1 MLKRIFL
8 VICFLTSVLLSAYA
22 QENAFPGK
30 DTSIATIAPKKILMV
45 YSKERT
51 NDRIREFAAG
61 FASYHSNNRIFSGII
76 NLHLN
81 PNGDRTK
88 EEMFDEMVLATK
100 TTFVKNKIDLIIA
113 TDSEAYEMLY
123 SADSLI
129 SDDIPVACIYLE
141 NKDNVLPA
149 KFSRIVTTMSFE
161 ENIKLGLQFF
171 PAAKDILFIFDDS
184 QYGEKEALLA
194 KKISLKYA
202 GLINFSFLSTKG
214 ISYQD
219 FIKRINSSPLNSFII
234 LSTWQ
239 MDTQGN
245 YRIYGNFFPFLSR
258 IERIP
263 VLGVQNLS
271 LGTGI
276 LGGYVTSS
284 WDQGYKAAGISQKLL
299 NNPKQIISD
308 TIRDVYLKLD
318 FNQMKR
324 WRISKDNL
332 PKNAEIINKPPS
344 LYDDYKTEV
353 QLFMAFILL
362 LFTSLMV
369 FAVYHFRYRMLNKEL
384 IKVTRESIQRKD
396 LLNSTLSVMNEAVI
410 SFDPNML
417 ILEANKAALG
427 LSEHI
432 TNLTGR
438 KFHEIFS
445 TSHSGEE
452 CSIEKLLKESLET
465 KKTIRI
471 PDFTRIDYKERES
484 KFISGD
490 ISPVLENGNVIHL
503 VMVIRDVTDFF
514 KKQRYLTLA
523 LESAKS
529 FIWFFNSVTKQ
540 FVISENYENVFGSLG
555 ESFSSHSK
563 FLEIVHPDDRKK
575 LVVAFDNM
583 RNQKTKSVTV
593 EYRLSVNRD
602 DKWQWW
608 ERRGI
613 IYSDVNKPDDFRFLY
628 GMDINIDSLK
638 KRETDLLD
646 AKLKAE
652 ESDRLKSAFLSNM
665 SHEIRTP
672 LNGIVGFASLLTDPD
687 YSESEKTEFAN
698 IINTNSKILMALI
711 SDILDLSRIESNSMS
726 FEFSKF
732 DLSQQ
737 INETIDSYKLSLPE
751 GIELTSDVPKEPL
764 LIFADSIRNRQILN
778 NLINNAIKF
787 TPKGKIT
794 VGYKETEKGVEIFV
808 KDTGKGIKEDQ
819 QSKIFERFYKA
830 DEFTTGTGL
839 GLSICKAIVQKFAGE
854 IWVESKNEKG
864 ASFHYTIPKDSCY
877 AENEEDLAEALLSAE
892 TGEVKKT
899 ILVAEDLDSNY
910 LLIEIIL
917 SKRYNVIRAK
927 DGKEAISLFTE
938 QNPDLILMDI
948 KMPVMDGLEATKE
961 IRNIS
966 GKVPIIA
973 LTANAFESD
982 QIEAK
987 TAGCNEVLTK
997 PVKSSLLYLVIE
1009 KYLKQQY

>member
-8 VICFLTSVLLSAYA
+8 VFCFLTSILISAYA
-22 QENAFPGK
+22 RKNTFPGK
-30 DTSIATIAPKKILMV
+30 DTSIVSIVPKKILMV
-45 YSKERT
+45 YSKDRT
-51 NDRIREFAAG
+51 NERIREFSAG
-61 FASYHSNNRIFSGII
+61 FSSFHSNNRIFSGVI
-76 NLHLN
+76 NLYLD

-88 EEMFDEMVLATK
+88 EEMFDVMVNATK

-113 TDSEAYEMLY
+113 TDSEAYELLH

-141 NKDNVLPA
+141 NKDKVPPS
-149 KFSRIVTTMSFE
+149 KFSKIVTTMSIE
-161 ENIKLGLQFF
+161 ENIKLGLQIF
-171 PAAKDILFIFDDS
+171 PSTKDILIISDDS
-184 QYGEKEALLA
+184 PYGEKEALYA
-194 KKISLKYA
+194 KKISLKYS
-202 GLINFSFLSTKG
+202 GLVNFSFLSTKG

-219 FIKRINSSPLNSFII
+219 FIKRINFSPLNSFII

-245 YRIYGNFFPFLSR
+245 YRVYGNFFPFLSR
-258 IERIP
+258 IENIP

-276 LGGYVTSS
+276 LGGYVISS
-284 WDQGYKAAGISQKLL
+284 WDQGYKAAEISQKLL
-299 NNPKQIISD
+299 NNPNQLIND
-308 TIRDVYLKLD
+308 TIRDVNLKLD
-318 FNQMKR
+318 FNLMKR

-384 IKVTRESIQRKD
+384 IKVTRESIQRKN
-396 LLNSTLSVMNEAVI
+396 LLNSTLSVMNEAVL
-410 SFDPNML
+410 SFDPNLL
-417 ILEANKAALG
+417 IIDANKAATG
-427 LSEHI
+427 LSEH
-432 TNLTGR
+432 LTKLPGR
-438 KFHEIFS
+438 TFHEVFS
-445 TSHSGEE
+445 TSHSSEE
-452 CSIEKLLKESLET
+452 NSIEYLLKESLET

-471 PDFTRIDYKERES
+471 PDSTRIDYKERES

-563 FLEIVHPDDRKK
+563 FLEIVHPEDRKK
-575 LVVAFDNM
+575 LVVAFENLK
-583 RNQKTKSVTV
+583 NQKTKRVTV

-638 KRETDLLD
+638 RRESDLLN

-672 LNGIVGFASLLTDPD
+672 LNGIVGFASLLTDQD
-687 YSESEKTEFAN
+687 YTESEKTEFAK

-711 SDILDLSRIESNSMS
+711 SDILDLSRIESNSMC

-732 DLSQQ
+732 DLTQQ
-737 INETIDSYKLSLPE
+737 ISETIDSYKLSLPE
-751 GIELTSDVPKEPL
+751 GIELISDVPEEHY

-794 VGYKETEKGVEIFV
+794 VGYKQTEKGVEIFV
-808 KDTGKGIKEDQ
+808 KDTGKGIKEEL
-819 QSKIFERFYKA
+819 QSKIFDRFYKA

-839 GLSICKAIVQKFAGE
+839 GLPICKAIVQKFEGE
-854 IWVESKNEKG
+854 IWVESKDEKG
-864 ASFHYTIPKDSCY
+864 AAFYYTISKDKCY
-877 AENEEDLAEALLSAE
+877 RENEEVSAE
-892 TGEVKKT
+892 TQLSPESGEDKKT

-910 LLIEIIL
+910 LLVEIIL
-917 SKRYNVIRAK
+917 SKRFNVIRAK
-927 DGKEAISLFTE
+927 DGKEAVSLFTE
-938 QNPDLILMDI
+938 HNPDLILMDI
-948 KMPVMDGLEATKE
+948 KMPVMDGLEATKI

-966 GKVPIIA
+966 AKIPIIA